1 MRGDRVIV
9 YDFFCQGC
17 LFLYGKKFLH
27 GAAMQ
32 GGFFAGVNKR
42 IIGTS
47 TRVLDIGVQGGISV
61 LRR

>member
-9 YDFFCQGC
+9 YDFFCQGY
-17 LFLYGKKFLH
+17 LFLYGKFLH

-47 TRVLDIGVQGGISV
+47 ARVLDIGVQGGISV